1 MENNKVDI
9 ETLNDLIEIHNDRVV
24 GYEKAIDELRE
35 EDSDLNLLF
44 NEMIQESHRLKAELD
59 RHVILLGGKPE
70 EGTTASGKIYRAWM
84 DVKAVFTGRDRET
97 ILSNCEFGEDAAKA
111 AYRTALE
118 NGDLT
123 LEIKSLL
130 TKQQSELRTAH
141 NTIRALRDQTV

>member
-97 ILSNCEFGEDAAKA
+97 ILSNCEFGEDAAQA

>member
-84 DVKAVFTGRDRET
+84 DVKAVFTGHDRET
-97 ILSNCEFGEDAAKA
+97 ILSNCEFGEDAAQT

>member
-35 EDSDLNLLF
+35 EDSDPNLLF

-84 DVKAVFTGRDRET
+84 DVKAVFTGRDREA
-97 ILSNCEFGEDAAKA
+97 ILSNCEFGEDAAQA

-130 TKQQSELRTAH
+130 TKQQSELRNAH
-141 NTIRALRDQTV
+141 NTIRALRDQAV

>member
-44 NEMIQESHRLKAELD
+44 NEMIQESQRLKAELD

-84 DVKAVFTGRDRET
+84 DVKAVFTGHDRET
-97 ILSNCEFGEDAAKA
+97 ILSNCEFGEDAAQA
-111 AYRTALE
+111 AYQTALE

-141 NTIRALRDQTV
+141 NTIRALRDQTA

>member
-84 DVKAVFTGRDRET
+84 DVKAVFTGHDRET
-97 ILSNCEFGEDAAKA
+97 ILSNCEFGEDAAQA

-141 NTIRALRDQTV
+141 NTIRALRDQTA

>member
-84 DVKAVFTGRDRET
+84 DVKAVFTGRDREA
-97 ILSNCEFGEDAAKA
+97 ILSNCEFGEDAAQA

-141 NTIRALRDQTV
+141 NTIRALRDQAV